1 MPKDLR
7 RLRSAA
13 IGTPL
18 AADAAVA
25 AAAVAL
31 AATTIR
37 FAVAATLAAT
47 TIALAAADLASA
59 ARARDARGGRPGAR
73 LLHGR
78 GQGVAPTH
86 HAAIG
91 ADREAH
97 LGAGGSLTLH

>member
-31 AATTIR
+31 AA
-37 FAVAATLAAT
+37 A

-91 ADREAH
+91 AAREAH

>member
-1 MPKDLR
+1 MPEDVR

-18 AADAAVA
+18 AAAAAIA

-31 AATTIR
+31 AATAIAAA
-37 FAVAATLAAT
+37 AV
-47 TIALAAADLASA
+47 ALAAA

-91 ADREAH
+91 ADRAAH
-97 LGAGGSLTLH
+97 LGAGGSLPLH